1 MKKKSLFGKKRN
13 AILLAVLLVFLF
25 SVPITVAAQ
34 TTSTKERDST
44 TLGTITVTAQKKE
57 ENVQDVPIS
66 MTVLDSL
73 EIEDRKIEKVTDI
86 ALSTPS
92 LSFVNMNF
100 GGWTFPVMRGLGS
113 NWTLASSTTMFVDGI
128 PVSNYMGFDEVLMDI
143 ERIEVLKGPQGT
155 LYGKDTEAGAINIIT
170 RQPGNDVEGK
180 VSMQLGS
187 DDKREYAFSTGGPII
202 KDKLFIRL
210 SGRHYEKDGQIPN
223 TCLGGMI
230 DDQSNNYGKLQLR
243 ATPSDDLDISLISS
257 FLKYGNG
264 GPGYNSAS
272 ATKEIPSDI
281 HGYDNSE
288 IISHALKA
296 KYRMGRYQIEGLVT
310 QREYK
315 GDGLTDLDFSSLNY
329 CHNQFESSYK
339 RRSGELRLSSVF
351 GNLNWLIGIYG
362 DNDKDFL
369 KDNVTNIQPQY
380 RDDKSIGL
388 FAHGDYQVT
397 GKLSFTGGIR
407 YDYDDKTFQQGT
419 NDLSNTYNAFSPKFA
434 VNYNLT
440 EKSMIYTTVSKGYKS
455 GGFDLLAPE
464 GQKEYDME
472 TLISYE
478 IGTKNTFLNNSLLVN
493 LALYYMD
500 ISDMQVSSELG
511 MDGNTYVTNAASAT
525 SQGLELEIT
534 YRISRSLEIFGGLG
548 INQTEFDEYSDLTG
562 NYRGNNNTYAPKYTG
577 NIGAQYRSAKGLF
590 ARCDLSG
597 YGKTYLDKAN
607 KYERDAYAVVN
618 AKIGYEKDSFD
629 IYLYADNLFDEE
641 YDSRGE
647 YMVFY
652 SQPQEI
658 GVQLTY
664 RF

>member
-1 MKKKSLFGKKRN
+1 M
-13 AILLAVLLVFLF
+13 AVLLVFLLA
-25 SVPITVAAQ
+25 VPIMVAAQ
-34 TTSTKERDST
+34 TTGTKEPEATLDSV
-44 TLGTITVTAQKKE
+44 TVTAQKTE

-86 ALSTPS
+86 ALATPG

-113 NWTLASSTTMFVDGI
+113 NWTVASSTTMFVDGI

-170 RQPGNDVEGK
+170 RQPGNDVDGK

-187 DDKREYAFSTGGPII
+187 DDKRVYAFSTAGPII

-223 TCLGGMI
+223 TYLGGMI

-257 FLKYGNG
+257 FLKYGND

-272 ATKEIPSDI
+272 ATAKEIPSDI

-296 KYRMGRYQIEGLVT
+296 KYSMGRYQIEGLVT

-315 GDGLTDLDFSSLNY
+315 GDGLTDLDFSPLNY
-329 CHNQFESSYK
+329 YHNQFESSYK
-339 RRSGELRLSSVF
+339 RRSGEFRLSSVF

-362 DNDKDFL
+362 DNDKDLL
-369 KDNVTNIQPQY
+369 KDNVANIQPQH

-388 FAHGDYQVT
+388 FAHGNYQIT
-397 GKLSFTGGIR
+397 DELSFTGGIR

-419 NDLSNTYNAFSPKFA
+419 NDLSNTYNALSPKVA

-440 EKSMIYTTVSKGYKS
+440 ESSMIYTTVSKGYKS

-472 TLISYE
+472 TLINYE
-478 IGTKNTFLNNSLLVN
+478 IGSKNTFLNNTLLIN

-500 ISDMQVSSELG
+500 ISDMQVSSELSQ
-511 MDGNTYVTNAASAT
+511 DGTTYVTNAASAT

-534 YRISRSLEIFGGLG
+534 YRISSSLEIFGGLG
-548 INQTEFDEYSDLTG
+548 INQTEFDEYSDLAG
-562 NYRGNNNTYAPKYTG
+562 NYSGNTNTYAPKYTG
-577 NIGAQYRSAKGLF
+577 NIGAQYRSSKGFF

-607 KYERDAYAVVN
+607 KYERDAYALVN
-618 AKIGYEKDSFD
+618 AKIGYEMDSFD
-629 IYLYADNLFDEE
+629 IYLYADNLLDEK

-658 GVQLTY
+658 GMQLTY